1 MDLVEI
7 KEKLEE
13 ALETENWDIVL
24 EIIGD
29 IDLEENYTSPYDDS
43 ENEDDGET
51 WGWMVSTDV
60 IQQQSATE
68 FE

>member
-1 MDLVEI
+1 MELSEI

-13 ALETENWDIVL
+13 ALKMENWDIVL
-24 EIIGD
+24 EVIGD
-29 IDLEENYTSPYDDS
+29 LDIEENYTSPYDNSDV
-43 ENEDDGET
+43 ED

>member
-1 MDLVEI
+1 MELSEI

-13 ALETENWDIVL
+13 ALTKENWDIIIEV
-24 EIIGD
+24 IGD
-29 IDLEENYTSPYDDS
+29 IEIEETYTSPYDDS
-43 ENEDDGET
+43 DEET

>member
-24 EIIGD
+24 EVIGD
-29 IDLEENYTSPYDDS
+29 IDLEENYTSPYD
-43 ENEDDGET
+43 NGDDKIE
-51 WGWMVSTDV
+51 
-60 IQQQSATE
+60 E
-68 FE
+68 Y

>member
-1 MDLVEI
+1 MELSEI

-43 ENEDDGET
+43 DDEEFLNERNL
-51 WGWMVSTDV
+51 
-60 IQQQSATE
+60 I
-68 FE
+68 

>member
-29 IDLEENYTSPYDDS
+29 IDLEENYTSPYDNGDAKI
-43 ENEDDGET
+43 EEY
-51 WGWMVSTDV
+51 
-60 IQQQSATE
+60 
-68 FE
+68 